1 MAIPD
6 SRLWWHK
13 PELVG
18 AAVVGALL
26 LAVGVVVGVRA
37 MPVDCGGRDE
47 LVLVDGQC
55 VGVADADSDFDFGR
69 PEYADVVRT
78 IREQNAAVA
87 DGPNVVSVVVLLAMT
102 PRDESFE
109 LAEQVRHD
117 ALGAARAQLVHN
129 WSGSTPKLKLL
140 LANAGDR
147 FEHWAEVV
155 GRIDA
160 RQAAPDRVVAVTG
173 LGQSL
178 ETVYRAAR
186 ALSEKKI
193 PMVSSTLTSDDF
205 NDVKG
210 LLRPAPSNRAQG
222 RAAAE
227 WAFDR
232 IGKSAPTAVLLVDK
246 NEGDKYPES
255 LADGFRRGIEELGGK
270 VGEPVLRYNSS
281 ADIGTTIAVLES
293 SLGAICSQEVDVV
306 YFAGRGRDLALLV
319 ERLATRSCPRK
330 EPLVLTGDDSLTE
343 SQLGEARFQ
352 SALRNSKV
360 QIFATSLAVTGPGE
374 LREIAADL
382 NNQYLVEQFIGGVG
396 GVPELDRAALGDD
409 GTVLSHDAVWTVMQ
423 AASRAQKQKAVSA
436 SVVGGMFDALR
447 NDGGFP
453 GVSGPLSYGEDGSAT
468 GKVVP
473 LLEIVPDGEPRLVF
487 PKLPAS

>member
-6 SRLWWHK
+6 SRAWWHK
-13 PELVG
+13 PKLVG
-18 AAVVGALL
+18 AAVVGVLAL
-26 LAVGVVVGVRA
+26 AAGVVVGVRA

-47 LVLVDGQC
+47 LVLVDEQC
-55 VGVADADSDFDFGR
+55 VGVADADSGFDFGR

-87 DGPNVVSVVVLLAMT
+87 DEPTAVSVVVLLAMT
-102 PRDESFE
+102 PRQESFE

-129 WSGSTPKLKLL
+129 SSDSTPKLKLL

-178 ETVYRAAR
+178 ETVHRAAR
-186 ALSEKKI
+186 ALSGKRI
-193 PMVSSTLTSDDF
+193 PMVSSTLTSDEF
-205 NDVKG
+205 NDVRG

-222 RAAAE
+222 GAAAE

-232 IGKSAPTAVLLVDK
+232 IEENEPTAVLVVDK
-246 NEGDKYPES
+246 NEGDKYPAS
-255 LADGFRRGIEELGGK
+255 LAEGFQSRIEQLGGK
-270 VGEPVLRYNSS
+270 VGERVSYDSS
-281 ADIGTTIAVLES
+281 APIGTTIVVLES
-293 SLGAICSQEVDVV
+293 TLEAICAPEVDVV

-319 ERLATRSCPRK
+319 ERLALDRCGPEGR
-330 EPLVLTGDDSLTE
+330 LVLTGDDSLTE

-352 SALRNSKV
+352 SALRGSGV
-360 QIFATSLAVTGPGE
+360 RIVATSLAVTGLDALRKSTPGTN
-374 LREIAADL
+374 R
-382 NNQYLVEQFIGGVG
+382 YLVDQFIGGAG

-409 GTVLSHDAVWTVMQ
+409 GTVLSYDAVWTVAK
-423 AASRAQKQKAVSA
+423 AAGKVPQQDEMSA
-436 SVVGGMFDALR
+436 SAVGGMFDALR
-447 NDGGFP
+447 NDDGFA
-453 GVSGPLSYGEDGSAT
+453 GVSGLLSYGEDGSAT

-473 LLEIVPDGEPRLVF
+473 LLEIKPDGEPNLVF
-487 PKLPAS
+487 PKLPGS

>member
-6 SRLWWHK
+6 SRPWWHRPK
-13 PELVG
+13 LVG
-18 AAVVGALL
+18 AAVVGALVL
-26 LAVGVVVGVRA
+26 VAGAVVGVRA

-47 LVLVDGQC
+47 LVLVDEQC

-69 PEYADVVRT
+69 SEYADVVRT

-102 PRDESFE
+102 PEEESFE

-129 WSGSTPKLKLL
+129 RSGHTPRLKLL

-178 ETVYRAAR
+178 GTVHEAAE
-186 ALSEKKI
+186 ALSALGI
-193 PMVSSTLTSDDF
+193 PMVSSTLTSDEFD
-205 NDVKG
+205 DVHG

-227 WAFDR
+227 WAFGGLGAESGRTAALVVDTNKEDR
-232 IGKSAPTAVLLVDK
+232 
-246 NEGDKYPES
+246 YPAS
-255 LADGFRRGIEELGGK
+255 LAEGFREGFEQLGGK
-270 VGEPVLRYNSS
+270 VGEPTLRYNSGV
-281 ADIGTTIAVLES
+281 DTGTTVAVLKS
-293 SLGAICSQEVDVV
+293 SLAGICAEGIDLV

-319 ERLATRSCPRK
+319 DQMATRDCPDGL
-330 EPLVLTGDDSLTE
+330 LVLTGDDSLTE

-352 SALRNSKV
+352 SALADSKV
-360 QIFATSLAVTGPGE
+360 RIVATSLAVTGAGE
-374 LREIAADL
+374 LRAASTS
-382 NNQYLVEQFIGGVG
+382 NKNAHLVEQFIGGAG

-409 GTVLSHDAVWTVMQ
+409 GTVLSYDAVKTVAE
-423 AASRAQKQKAVSA
+423 AASGAPKDKPVSA

-447 NDGGFP
+447 NERNVI
-453 GVSGPLSYGEDGSAT
+453 GVSGPLSYGEDGSAV

-473 LLEIVPDGEPRLVF
+473 LLEILPSGEPKLVF
-487 PKLPAS
+487 PELPAS